1 MPPIHVLIKPAS
13 SACNM
18 ACRYCFYRDVTA
30 NRSKAFEGPLSLDTM
45 EAIIVSALAYADH
58 FCSFS
63 FQGGEPTLA
72 GLSFYRQV
80 IALQKKH
87 NHKNLRIQNN
97 VQTNG
102 YALTE
107 EWAVFFHE
115 NNFLIGLSLDGPAAL
130 HNFNRIDN
138 REKGTFHQVMRT
150 VRLFNK
156 HAVAYNVLC
165 VVTGRNARFIQQ
177 IYSFYRK
184 NGFRWLQF
192 IPCLEPLGATRGESD
207 YFLSTEQYGKF
218 LIRLFDLWY
227 AELKSGSYIS
237 IRYFDNWISM
247 LLGNYPEA
255 CSMTGRCT
263 VQFVIEGDGGVYP
276 CDFYVLDE
284 CRLGTIGQQSF
295 AEMQRSPVAAKFIER
310 SLHVPQACGDCPYF
324 ALCRN
329 GCRRERFILENG
341 EIGQNYFCQAFQAFF
356 IARGDELARAAV
368 LYRKMLQR

>member
-18 ACRYCFYRDVTA
+18 ACRYCFYRDVA
-30 NRSKAFEGPLSLDTM
+30 AKRAKAFAGPLSLDTM
-45 EAIIVSALAYADH
+45 ETIIVSALAYADH

-72 GLSFYRQV
+72 GLSFYRDV
-80 IALQKKH
+80 IALQQKH

-156 HAVAYNVLC
+156 HNVAYNVLC

-237 IRYFDNWISM
+237 IRYFDNWISI
-247 LLGNYPEA
+247 LLGHCPEA
-255 CSMTGRCT
+255 CSMTGRCA

-284 CRLGTIGQQSF
+284 WRLGVIGQQSF
-295 AEMQRSPVAAKFIER
+295 AEMLQSPVAAKFIER
-310 SLHVPQACGDCPYF
+310 SLRVPPACRDCPYF

-329 GCRRERFILENG
+329 GCRRERFVLANG
-341 EIGQNYFCQAFQAFF
+341 EIGQNYFCQAFQSFF
-356 IARGDELARAAV
+356 TARGDELARAAV
-368 LYRKMLQR
+368 LYRQMLHR